1 MIQETNIFSKSLLA
15 GIAIGFGGL
24 INLSCSNNVIGAV
37 LFSVGLLSVYIFELN
52 LFTGKSG
59 FLSDK
64 YDFRRVILVLII
76 NLLGA
81 YLLGLLTHFMISDI
95 RQPADMIVSNRLGT
109 DISTI
114 FMKSILTGFLM
125 TLAIESEKRQN
136 SNHLILI
143 LSVVGFILSGSF
155 HCIADAFYYGVSSMT
170 FSNPTQAIARLLV
183 VIVANFIGCNL
194 YNLTVS
200 KGIIHGDAD

>member
-1 MIQETNIFSKSLLA
+1 MININKCISKSLFA
-15 GIAIGFGGL
+15 GLSIGVAGCVY
-24 INLSCSNNVIGAV
+24 LSTSNPIIGAV
-37 LFSVGLLSVYIFELN
+37 IFSVGLLSCVITDSP

-64 YDFRRVILVLII
+64 YDFRRLILVLII

-95 RQPADMIVSNRLGT
+95 RQPADMIVSSRLGT

-125 TLAIESEKRQN
+125 TLAIESERRQN

-155 HCIADAFYYGVSSMT
+155 HCIADAFYYGVSSIT
-170 FSNPTQAIARLLV
+170 FSNPIQAIIRLLI
-183 VIVANFIGCNL
+183 VIAANFIGCNL

-200 KGIIHGDAD
+200 KGIIHEDAN